1 MALLLSCGAIALFL
15 TAALTDIRSRTIP
28 NALVIALAV
37 LGVVRIGVA
46 LAAGSGPAPAAMDL
60 LAALAVFAL
69 GALAFGGGMLGG
81 GDAKLLASGTL
92 WLGSAG
98 VAPYL
103 IGTALAGGALAI
115 LYVAWHLIS
124 RPASRPGLPYA
135 VAIAVGGVA
144 ATAGSLV
151 A

>member
-60 LAALAVFAL
+60 MAALAVFAL
-69 GALAFGGGMLGG
+69 GALAFGGGVLGG

-124 RPASRPGLPYA
+124 RPASRSGLPYA
-135 VAIAVGGVA
+135 VAIAVGGVV